1 MIQMVAA
8 NGLGKKQTLQLLA
21 CVLTSVCIGTSA
33 GCITF
38 AKNAIPACRLPCQF
52 EAPTKSQLSPIN
64 FSMLAAPKVG
74 PHQLG
79 EGDILAITIQGVIP
93 PDPKSLPPVIQ
104 GQATLNREYYPP
116 RGTIDAPS
124 YGVPI
129 HVQQNGMVQLPLV
142 DAISL
147 DGLSLAEAAE
157 KIRAEYVKEE
167 IVREGNDQVNI
178 VLLRSRVNRIVV
190 LREDASLQAANFSNA
205 GEVLQHKRGSA
216 AVIDLPIYESD
227 VLHALSTT
235 GGLPGVDAYNE
246 VWVLRNSLLNAGD
259 AAMMQDLIASGQ
271 SPTEAIGQVAS
282 HVDAIRIPLKLC
294 CGEPIPFAPEDVA
307 LNDGD
312 VIYIEPRK
320 DEYFYT
326 GGLLPGRQI
335 PLPRDE
341 DIDVLEAIA
350 IAQGSVGGYGGTS
363 GLNGVTLGS
372 GAGYVL
378 PPTRVLVIRK
388 LPNGQQ
394 LQIKVDLSDAKE
406 NPKERL
412 RIMAGDYLMMYYKP
426 GQAFS
431 NAALGFFNINYVIP
445 N

>member
-1 MIQMVAA
+1 MVAS
-8 NGLGKKQTLQLLA
+8 NGLGKTQTLRLFA
-21 CVLTSVCIGTSA
+21 CVLSCICLSTSA

-38 AKNAIPACRLPCQF
+38 AKNAIPACRLPLQF

-64 FSMLAAPKVG
+64 FSMLAAPKAG
-74 PHQLG
+74 PHRLG
-79 EGDILAITIQGVIP
+79 VGDVLAVTIAGVIP

-129 HVQQNGMVQLPLV
+129 HVQEGGTVQLPLV
-142 DAISL
+142 ESINL
-147 DGLSLAEAAE
+147 LGMTLAEAAE
-157 KIRAEYVKEE
+157 RIRSEYVKEE

-205 GEVLQHKRGSA
+205 GQVLQHKRGSA
-216 AVIDLPIYESD
+216 AVIDLPVYESD

-259 AAMMQDLIASGQ
+259 AAMMQDLIAGGQ
-271 SPTEAIGQVAS
+271 SPTEAVGQVAS

-350 IAQGSVGGYGGTS
+350 IAQGSVGGFGGTAANA
-363 GLNGVTLGS
+363 GLANAGS

-378 PPTRVLVIRK
+378 PPTRVLVVRK

-394 LQIKVDLSDAKE
+394 LQIKVDLAAAKE

-412 RIMAGDYLMMYYKP
+412 RIMAGDYVMMYYKP